1 MKFIRAM
8 TVAMLAISLVGGASR
23 VSAEQARAFDAER
36 LRGVHDRLLAA
47 YPAERQKAL
56 STFTNL
62 DGFCRRLVTALE
74 DAGVTELVDGP
85 KTGLVPPAFRVA
97 VLNDYGFWLSRTRDP
112 RKAIPILQKVLELAP
127 MCAVAELNLGDAA
140 RASLTVTETWAEK
153 GKLVALGL
161 QAYAAY
167 QKLAGKEAPE
177 VAEFQ
182 ALHTTPSV
190 NENVCSYVAAF
201 YNHGRQVEIW
211 GYPDPVDIAGDG
223 KLRHV
228 YIFDE
233 GTAHIPVIIASTKPV
248 AEESRVTE
256 SFKEP
261 PEVDFRGTK
270 GQSTDEEYSGW
281 TELHVLPF
289 KDAYYLVEQEDGG
302 PVVVVKPNAG
312 AICRFKR
319 TFTPVLAEDHAPEI
333 CQDAFSGKAFQKI
346 PDAPLP
352 NGEIVPAD
360 DNLHLPGA
368 DMPHFQRYTDMK
380 LDPQGGPGRIGYY
393 EYAWGGGA
401 GCDAYGVA
409 FLQGQNVEESAR
421 AEALN
426 EALSRMADC
435 RGSKAFL
442 VAANGENL
450 IEWDGGS
457 ALQRTAPPRTLLRL
471 KGDKVET
478 VCRVEQR
485 PTYITEPVAKPH

>member
-1 MKFIRAM
+1 MKFIRA
-8 TVAMLAISLVGGASR
+8 VASAIVAISLVGGASR
-23 VSAEQARAFDAER
+23 ASAEQPRSFDAAR
-36 LRGVHDRLLAA
+36 LRDVHDRLLAE
-47 YPAERQKAL
+47 YPAERKKV
-56 STFTNL
+56 SSSFGNL
-62 DGFCRRLVTALE
+62 GGFYRRLAAALE
-74 DAGVTELVDGP
+74 DAGVTELVEGP
-85 KTGLVPPAFRVA
+85 KAGLVSPEFRVA
-97 VLNDYGFWLSRTRDP
+97 VLNDYGFWLSRTNDP

-127 MCAVAELNLGDAA
+127 TRAVAELNLGDAA
-140 RASLTVTETWAEK
+140 RASVTVAETWAEK

-177 VAEFQ
+177 ASEFQ
-182 ALHTTPSV
+182 ALHTAPSV

-201 YNHGRQVEIW
+201 YNQGRQVEIW

-248 AEESRVTE
+248 AEADRVTE
-256 SFKEP
+256 SEKEP
-261 PEVDFRGTK
+261 PEVDFRRTR
-270 GQSTDEEYSGW
+270 GQSSDDEYSGW

-289 KDAYYLVEQEDGG
+289 KDGYYLVEQQDGG
-302 PVVVVKPNAG
+302 PIVVIKPNAG
-312 AICRFKR
+312 AVCQFKR

-333 CQDAFSGKAFQKI
+333 CKEAFSGKAFQRI

-352 NGEIVPAD
+352 NGEIIPAD

-380 LDPQGGPGRIGYY
+380 LDPQGAPGRIGYY
-393 EYAWGGGA
+393 AYEWGGGA

-426 EALSRMADC
+426 DALSRLADC

-442 VAANGENL
+442 VAVNGENL

-485 PTYITEPVAKPH
+485 PTYILPSR

>member
-1 MKFIRAM
+1 
-8 TVAMLAISLVGGASR
+8 
-23 VSAEQARAFDAER
+23 
-36 LRGVHDRLLAA
+36 
-47 YPAERQKAL
+47 
-56 STFTNL
+56 
-62 DGFCRRLVTALE
+62 
-74 DAGVTELVDGP
+74 
-85 KTGLVPPAFRVA
+85 
-97 VLNDYGFWLSRTRDP
+97 
-112 RKAIPILQKVLELAP
+112 
-127 MCAVAELNLGDAA
+127 
-140 RASLTVTETWAEK
+140 
-153 GKLVALGL
+153 
-161 QAYAAY
+161 
-167 QKLAGKEAPE
+167 
-177 VAEFQ
+177 
-182 ALHTTPSV
+182 V

-201 YNHGRQVEIW
+201 YNAGRQAEMW

-233 GTAHIPVIIASTKPV
+233 GTAHIPVILASTKPV
-248 AEESRVTE
+248 AEENRVTQSLSE
-256 SFKEP
+256 H
-261 PEVDFRGTK
+261 PEVDFTRTRD
-270 GQSTDEEYSGW
+270 QSVDEEYDSW
-281 TELHVLPF
+281 TELHILPF
-289 KDAYYLVEQEDGG
+289 KDGYYLAEQEDGG
-302 PVVVVKPNAG
+302 PFVVVKPNAG
-312 AICRFKR
+312 TICRFKR
-319 TFTPVLAEDHAPEI
+319 TFTPALAEDHAPEI
-333 CQDAFSGKAFQKI
+333 CGEVLSGKAFQRI

-368 DMPHFQRYTDMK
+368 DMPHFQRYTDVK
-380 LDPQGGPGRIGYY
+380 LDREGGPGRIGYY

-426 EALSRMADC
+426 EALSRLADC

-442 VAANGENL
+442 IAVNGENL

-485 PTYITEPVAKPH
+485 PTYISEPVVKPR